1 MASILINID
10 VPDIEKAVA
19 FYTSALPLRVGRRFD
34 SEFVELIGL
43 PSPIYLL
50 EKKPGT
56 FPFPGSKQ
64 SRTYEPH
71 WSPIHLDIAVDDIHE
86 SRKKL
91 LEAGAREEYPIEEK
105 PYGKLSMYRDPFGHG
120 LCLIQFS
127 AGGYDELLNS

>member
-50 EKKPGT
+50 EKKSGT

-64 SRTYEPH
+64 TRSYEQ
-71 WSPIHLDIAVDDIHE
+71 
-86 SRKKL
+86 
-91 LEAGAREEYPIEEK
+91 
-105 PYGKLSMYRDPFGHG
+105 LSMYRDPFGHG

-127 AGGYDELLNS
+127 ENGYDELLR